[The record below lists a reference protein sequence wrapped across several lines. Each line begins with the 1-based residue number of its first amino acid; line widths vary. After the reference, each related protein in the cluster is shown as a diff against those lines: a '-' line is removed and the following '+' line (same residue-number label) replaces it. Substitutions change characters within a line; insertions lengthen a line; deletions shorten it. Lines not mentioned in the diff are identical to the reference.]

1 MVDHT
6 GASWN
11 YSDKVVLV
19 VGGTAGIGLAIAERL
34 LASGAKLAVAARSQD
49 GLDVFQSRSNGSAHC
64 IRADVTDSVQIAD
77 MVKSTVVAYGR
88 LDVAFNVA
96 ANIQLGEIVDLPE
109 SDWDSV
115 QSGALR
121 SVFLCL
127 KHQAAQMIT
136 QGHGGA
142 IVNISSVSAH
152 IPSRGAA
159 AYATAK
165 AGVETLTR
173 TAALELASHAIRVNC
188 LSPGLVATPFTGD
201 MLSIPGVLDAYK
213 QRIALERAAEPREMA
228 GPALFLGSNEASYIT
243 GSTLVADGGWGLTG
257 YPDLR
262 PFF

>member
-1 MVDHT
+1 MVGHS
-6 GASWN
+6 AAAWN
-11 YSDKVVLV
+11 YRDKVALV

-34 LASGAKLAVAARSQD
+34 MASGAKLAVAARSQE
-49 GLDVFQSRSNGSAHC
+49 GLDALSARSTGPVHC
-64 IRADVTDSVQIAD
+64 IQTDITDSTQVAD
-77 MVKSTVVAYGR
+77 MVESTVAAFGR
-88 LDVAFNVA
+88 IDVAFNVA
-96 ANIQLGEIVDLPE
+96 ANIRLGEIVNLSE
-109 SDWDSV
+109 EDWDAV
-115 QSGALR
+115 QGGALR

-127 KHQAAQMIT
+127 KHEAAQMIA

-173 TAALELASHAIRVNC
+173 TAALELAGHSIRVNS
-188 LSPGLVATPFTGD
+188 LSPGLVATPFTDD
-201 MLSIPGVLDAYK
+201 MLSIPGVTDAYK
-213 QRIALERAAEPREMA
+213 QRIAMERPAEPGEMA
-228 GPALFLGSNEASYIT
+228 GPALFLGSDEASYIT